1 MKNNKTIIKRAWK
14 VAILLVAVAGG
25 CIVIYRSR
33 AEPEKSRALNAEYI
47 IVPSYTG
54 QAFSAVEPQDVD
66 DIYMD
71 DLMDR
76 MLEVYNEIRETNYPV
91 WTDEQVAYTTQGKYT
106 TASEWRDYLQK
117 KYIEIEKQNAR
128 NDTAQMILSQIV
140 SEATLLGY
148 DQEDY
153 EAAKKEVEQQIIFGN
168 GFSEKE
174 ELLQTQQWSEEEY
187 QNNIEETALELLKQ
201 TYVIRAIA
209 EAEGL
214 EPTEAEA
221 AEAGIE
227 DGKEKEEW
235 FRTEMMNRVKD
246 FLYNNNSIK

>member
-14 VAILLVAVAGG
+14 AAILLAAVAGG

-33 AEPEKSRALNAEYI
+33 AEPERSSTVTTEYV

-54 QAFSAVEPQDVD
+54 QTFSALGPQDVD

-71 DLMDR
+71 DLMSR

-106 TASEWRDYLQK
+106 TVSQWRDYLQK

-128 NDTAQMILSQIV
+128 NDTAQMILAQIV
-140 SEATLLGY
+140 SESALLGY

-153 EAAKKEVEQQIIFGN
+153 ETAKQEVEQQIILGN

-174 ELLQTQQWSEEEY
+174 ELLQAQQWSEEEY
-187 QNNIEETALELLKQ
+187 QDKIQETALELLKQ
-201 TYVIRAIA
+201 TYVIQAIA

-214 EPTEAEA
+214 EPTEAEITD
-221 AEAGIE
+221 E
-227 DGKEKEEW
+227 KEKEEW
-235 FRTEMMNRVKD
+235 FRTEMVNRVKD

>member
-14 VAILLVAVAGG
+14 AAILLAAVAGG

-33 AEPEKSRALNAEYI
+33 EEPKRLSTMNTEYVV
-47 IVPSYTG
+47 VPSYTG
-54 QAFSAVEPQDVD
+54 QIFSAVEPQDVD

-71 DLMDR
+71 DLMSR

-91 WTDEQVAYTTQGKYT
+91 WTDEQVAYTTKGKYT

-128 NDTAQMILSQIV
+128 NDTAQMILAQIV
-140 SEATLLGY
+140 SESTLLGY

-153 EAAKKEVEQQIIFGN
+153 EKAKKQVEQQIIFGN

-174 ELLQTQQWSEEEY
+174 EFLQAQQWSEEEY
-187 QNNIEETALELLKQ
+187 QDKIQETALELLKQ
-201 TYVIRAIA
+201 MYVIQAIA

-221 AEAGIE
+221 AEAEIA
-227 DGKEKEEW
+227 DEKDREEW
-235 FRTEMMNRVKD
+235 FRTERVSRVKD

>member
-1 MKNNKTIIKRAWK
+1 MKNNKTIMKRMWK
-14 VAILLVAVAGG
+14 AAILLAAVAGG

-33 AEPEKSRALNAEYI
+33 AEPKRPSTMTTEYV

-54 QAFSAVEPQDVD
+54 QIFSAVEPQDVD

-71 DLMDR
+71 DLMSR

-128 NDTAQMILSQIV
+128 NDTAQMILAQIV
-140 SEATLLGY
+140 SESTLLGY

-153 EAAKKEVEQQIIFGN
+153 ETAKKEVEQQIIFGN

-174 ELLQTQQWSEEEY
+174 ELLHTQQWSEEEY
-187 QNNIEETALELLKQ
+187 QNNIQETAMELLKQ

-209 EAEGL
+209 EAEEL
-214 EPTEAEA
+214 EPTEEEA

-227 DGKEKEEW
+227 DGKEREEW